1 MFCVSM
7 CKFIHVDIMQAPT
20 SFTCPYWKT
29 KIDCASK
36 LFLGLMLGNFLYGN
50 QLKLEVHGFMSF
62 KPYDYNRFL
71 VKIRFS

>member
-1 MFCVSM
+1 
-7 CKFIHVDIMQAPT
+7 MQAPT
-20 SFTCPYWKT
+20 SFVCPYWKA
-29 KIDCASK
+29 KIDCANK

-62 KPYDYNRFL
+62 KPYDLNKFL